1 MGASTTALKNMA
13 EQLRIDSIESTTA
26 AGSGHPT
33 SCCSMAEI
41 TSVLFFDEMH
51 YDVSDPHNPNN
62 DRFVLSKGHAAPILY
77 AAWSRAGLFP
87 PEHLLTLRKIDSDLE
102 GHPTPRLSFVD
113 VATGSLGQGLSAG
126 CGIAFTGKY
135 VDQGDYRVYVLMGDG
150 ESQEG
155 SVWEAAS
162 FASHYKLDNLVGIVD
177 VNRLGQSEPTMLQH
191 HMEIYKAR
199 FDAFGWHSIVIDG
212 QDIDAVK
219 KAFTEARNM
228 KDKPTMILAKTHKG
242 AGIPGIEDKDN
253 WHGKAL
259 GDKTDAA
266 VAAIKARMTGE
277 GGLKPKA
284 PSSRLKPAT
293 RPNLTP
299 PKLGHKLGDKV
310 ATRVAYGEALVKLG
324 EQSKEVVALDGDVK
338 NSTYSDK
345 FKAAFPD
352 RFVECFIA
360 EQNLV
365 GVSLGMATRG
375 KVPYASTFAAF
386 FTRAFDQIR
395 MGAISLAKV
404 VFAGSHAGVSIG
416 EDGPSQMAL
425 EDLAMFRSIPDGLV
439 FYPSD
444 AVSTAAALALAGNHQ
459 GIAFIRTS
467 RPATPVIYKE
477 DEPFEVG
484 KAKIVR
490 QSDKDQVTVI
500 GAAVTLVEATKAAD
514 ELAKEGIAIRIID
527 PFTIKPIDRATILAS
542 AKQTGGKVI
551 TVEDHYPEGGI
562 GDAVAGA
569 LSEETGIAV
578 YKLAVTEMPHSGQ
591 PDELV
596 DKYGISA
603 RHIVA
608 KVKEILR

>member
-1 MGASTTALKNMA
+1 
-13 EQLRIDSIESTTA
+13 
-26 AGSGHPT
+26 
-33 SCCSMAEI
+33 
-41 TSVLFFDEMH
+41 
-51 YDVSDPHNPNN
+51 
-62 DRFVLSKGHAAPILY
+62 
-77 AAWSRAGLFP
+77 
-87 PEHLLTLRKIDSDLE
+87 
-102 GHPTPRLSFVD
+102 
-113 VATGSLGQGLSAG
+113 
-126 CGIAFTGKY
+126 
-135 VDQGDYRVYVLMGDG
+135 
-150 ESQEG
+150 
-155 SVWEAAS
+155 
-162 FASHYKLDNLVGIVD
+162 
-177 VNRLGQSEPTMLQH
+177 
-191 HMEIYKAR
+191 
-199 FDAFGWHSIVIDG
+199 
-212 QDIDAVK
+212 
-219 KAFTEARNM
+219 
-228 KDKPTMILAKTHKG
+228 
-242 AGIPGIEDKDN
+242 
-253 WHGKAL
+253 
-259 GDKTDAA
+259 
-266 VAAIKARMTGE
+266 
-277 GGLKPKA
+277 
-284 PSSRLKPAT
+284 
-293 RPNLTP
+293 
-299 PKLGHKLGDKV
+299 LGDKV